1 MTLILPYHYGKAA
14 FMGGI
19 AGGDSPVDLLTD
31 DISLTLHTATY
42 TPNRSTHR
50 WASDLT
56 NELANGDGYTTGG
69 VDLTGKTVS
78 APDGSGDVFFNAD
91 DVTFNF
97 TASKTFRYAVI
108 KKDSG
113 VAGTSPLLWLID
125 FESDQTL
132 AVTFQI
138 VWNASGIWK
147 FGDPA

>member
-14 FMGGI
+14 FQGGI
-19 AGGDSPVDLLTD
+19 AAGDAPVDVLSDTLA
-31 DISLTLHTATY
+31 LTLHTVTY
-42 TPNRSTHR
+42 VPNRLTHR

-56 NELANGDGYTTGG
+56 AELASGNGYTTGG
-69 VDLTGKTVS
+69 VVLAGKTVS
-78 APDGSGDVFFNAD
+78 APDGSGDVFINAD

-108 KKDSG
+108 KKDTG
-113 VAGTSPLLWLID
+113 TAGTSPLLWLID

-138 VWNASGIWK
+138 IWNAAGIYK
-147 FGDPA
+147 LS